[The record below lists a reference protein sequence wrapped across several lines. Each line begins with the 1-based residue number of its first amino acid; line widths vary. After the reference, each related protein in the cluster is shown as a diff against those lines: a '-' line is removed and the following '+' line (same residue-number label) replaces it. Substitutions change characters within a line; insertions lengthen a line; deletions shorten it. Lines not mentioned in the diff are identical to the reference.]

1 MSLKTQTPHDVYGES
16 GVVEPLVDGG
26 SLSAWQS
33 WVKISHQDHLKTASQ
48 YFPTQLFP
56 HIDQIV

>member
-1 MSLKTQTPHDVYGES
+1 MLKCQTPHDMNRES

-26 SLSAWQS
+26 GLSARQS